1 MMIMEIKEPVT
12 KEKILEALEL
22 SNTNKEKNNLKKHF
36 GKLKRGFDGL
46 EY

>member
-22 SNTNKEKNNLKKHF
+22 SNTNKEKTTSKSISVN
-36 GKLKRGFDGL
+36 
-46 EY
+46 